1 MPKLMI
7 VMIVALLLSPLTVEA
22 QQGAGGF
29 QSTFAGSITAIPDVA
44 TLPQKGA
51 TYVPVYSSIR
61 FGSGKTSLDLAVTLS
76 IHNASE
82 TSVLMLER
90 IDYFDTAGSLVE
102 RYLPKPIALRPFA
115 TVEVFVP
122 KEDLRGGSG
131 ANFYVVWATTATAP
145 EPILETVMIG
155 AIGTNS
161 YSFVS
166 QGRTIRTPAAP

>member
-1 MPKLMI
+1 MAKILAAMTA
-7 VMIVALLLSPLTVEA
+7 ALLFSALPAVA

-29 QSTFAGSITAIPDVA
+29 LSPFAGSITATPDAA

-76 IHNASE
+76 IHNASDA
-82 TSVLMLER
+82 SVLMLER

-102 RYLPKPIALRPFA
+102 RYLPKPIALRPFG
-115 TVEVFVP
+115 TIEVFVP

-131 ANFYVVWATTATAP
+131 ANFYVVWATADTAP

-155 AIGTNS
+155 AIGTTS

-166 QGRTIRTPAAP
+166 QGRTIRTPAAK

>member
-1 MPKLMI
+1 MI
-7 VMIVALLLSPLTVEA
+7 AMIVALLLSPFMVEA

-29 QSTFAGSITAIPDVA
+29 QSLFAGSITAIPDVA

-131 ANFYVVWATTATAP
+131 ANFYVVWATADTAP

-155 AIGTNS
+155 AVGNTS

-166 QGRTIRTPAAP
+166 QGRTIRTPAAK